1 MGQKIKPLKFVNIE
15 PKEDGKDTPESQRL
29 TVEDI
34 EILNSNL
41 EYLRKTKDR
50 LPDTFIM
57 VLKTF

>member
-1 MGQKIKPLKFVNIE
+1 MGQKIKSLKFVNIE

-41 EYLRKTKDR
+41 EYLNLKFES
-50 LPDTFIM
+50 LPEHITY
-57 VLKTF
+57 